1 MSQGTGLPVT
11 APETPGLRR
20 AVVLM
25 SASSLLV
32 PVAGVLTQ
40 PVLAR
45 ALGAAGRGEMTA
57 AIVPAVLAGSIA
69 TLGLPD
75 ALTYFTAKDPRVTR
89 HALAWS
95 VALSAVLGVLCLVFA
110 WAVLPLLSAGDAAL
124 GRLMLLAMVLT
135 VPVLFVGAARGAA
148 MGLQMWG
155 TVATES
161 LLTAGLRVLVLV
173 GLWVAGA
180 LTPMLAVIVTFT
192 VPVAAG
198 CVYWPLLRRHRGGD
212 HRPVGRVLAPLVAY
226 GGRTWFGSV
235 ASMLVAKTDQVLM
248 TPLSSVR
255 DLGLYS
261 VATAVTDVPVLFAL
275 AVSNALHG
283 VNSRSS
289 NPPQLAQATRVTL
302 LLGLVVSAV
311 LGGTAPW
318 WIAPLFGAE
327 FQDAVVPTLLLCVS
341 AVLYIPGPMAGAG
354 LASSGR
360 PGLRSSVFAATF
372 VVNIVTFV
380 LLVPHAGVVG
390 ACWAS
395 IISAAVQTGLM
406 VLAASRV
413 LGLAVHQFVVPRPAD
428 VVLLWREGLRLVQR
442 LLARVPSRG

>member
-1 MSQGTGLPVT
+1 
-11 APETPGLRR
+11 
-20 AVVLM
+20 M

-57 AIVPAVLAGSIA
+57 AIVPAVLAGSVA

-75 ALTYFTAKDPRVTR
+75 ALTYLTAKDPRVTR

-95 VALSAVLGVLCLVFA
+95 VALSTVLGALCLVLA

-148 MGLQMWG
+148 MGQQMWG
-155 TVATES
+155 AVATES
-161 LLTAGLRVLVLV
+161 LATAGLRVLLLV
-173 GLWVAGA
+173 GLWLSGD
-180 LTPMLAVIVTFT
+180 LTPTVAVVVTFT
-192 VPVAAG
+192 VPLVAG
-198 CVYWPLLRRHRGGD
+198 VVYWPLVRRRGSGAS
-212 HRPVGRVLAPLVAY
+212 RPAGRVLVPLVAY

-289 NPPQLAQATRVTL
+289 NPPQLARATRVTL
-302 LLGLVVSAV
+302 LLGLVVSVAI
-311 LGGTAPW
+311 GATAPW

-327 FQDAVVPTLLLCVS
+327 FQDAVVPTLLLCVA

-360 PGLRSSVFAATF
+360 PGLRSSVYACTFA
-372 VVNIVTFV
+372 VNVTAFV

-413 LGLAVHQFVVPRPAD
+413 LGLAVHHFVVPKSAD
-428 VVLLWREGLRLVQR
+428 VTLLWREGRRSARLV
-442 LLARVPSRG
+442 LARVPGLGRDGSRW